1 MIEKIKQFYGDFHDA
16 VITEVNY
23 FNGYNFS
30 DNIFEETVLTV
41 KISCLNLSRS
51 FGSRDLIALQFR
63 NVEKFIFEKNDGVI
77 FETMIKKE
85 GDKIITDFFYENN
98 HPYFLVICEK
108 VSYEVLEQN

>member
-1 MIEKIKQFYGDFHDA
+1 M
-16 VITEVNY
+16 
-23 FNGYNFS
+23 
-30 DNIFEETVLTV
+30 
-41 KISCLNLSRS
+41 
-51 FGSRDLIALQFR
+51 
-63 NVEKFIFEKNDGVI
+63 GVI